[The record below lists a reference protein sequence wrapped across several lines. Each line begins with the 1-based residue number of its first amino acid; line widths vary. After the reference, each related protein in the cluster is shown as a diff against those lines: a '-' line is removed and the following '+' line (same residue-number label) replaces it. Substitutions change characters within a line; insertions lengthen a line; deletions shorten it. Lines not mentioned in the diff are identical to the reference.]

1 MITINALKI
10 RTKLGGILDNVSQKG
25 EHYIIE
31 RMGKPM
37 AVIVPYTK
45 FNIEK
50 HEEETRKQRMEQ
62 AAKKMD
68 KWREKHSKKYSGEDS
83 VTIIRRMRKERTKH
97 LLNVI
102 EGRQ

>member
-31 RMGKPM
+31 RMGKPT
-37 AVIVPYTK
+37 AVIIPYTK
-45 FNIEK
+45 FDFEK
-50 HEEETRKQRMEQ
+50 HQKESRKKRMEE

-68 KWREKHSKKYSGEDS
+68 ELYEKYGKKYSGEDS
-83 VTIIRRMRKERTKH
+83 AIIVRRMRDNRSRH
-97 LLNVI
+97 LIDIV

>member
-37 AVIVPYTK
+37 AVIVPYNQ
-45 FNIEK
+45 FEFEK
-50 HEEETRKQRMEQ
+50 KQKETRQKRMEE

-68 KWREKHSKKYSGEDS
+68 KLYEKYGKKYSGEDS
-83 VTIIRRMRKERTKH
+83 AIIVRRMRDDRSRH
-97 LLNVI
+97 LIDVV

>member
-10 RTKLGGILDNVSQKG
+10 RTKLGSILDNVASG
-25 EHYIIE
+25 EHYIVE
-31 RMGKPM
+31 RLGKPT

-45 FNIEK
+45 FNFEK
-50 HEEETRKQRMEQ
+50 HRKESRKKRMEE

-68 KWREKHSKKYSGEDS
+68 ELYEKYGKKYSGEDS
-83 VTIIRRMRKERTKH
+83 AIIVRRMRDERSRH
-97 LLNVI
+97 LIDIV

>member
-37 AVIVPYTK
+37 AVIVPYNQ
-45 FNIEK
+45 FDFEK
-50 HEEETRKQRMEQ
+50 KQKETRQKRMEE

-68 KWREKHSKKYSGEDS
+68 KLYEKYGKKYSGEDS
-83 VTIIRRMRKERTKH
+83 AIIVRRMRDDRSRH
-97 LLNVI
+97 LIDVV